1 MEGIQVRGLTCDYG
15 DGPVLKDLFFSISR
29 GEAVGIVGPSGCGKT
44 TLAYCLTGI
53 IPNRVKCEVEGEVLL
68 DGESLFEKSLTE
80 VAGKVNIVMQNYE
93 VQIFGLTV
101 EEDIVFGLEN
111 LGLQLEEIGKRLE
124 WALKTFNLEKYR
136 HYRISELSGGL
147 KQRVVVA
154 STVVLRPDF
163 IVMDD
168 PTSNLDW
175 RGVKSL
181 RDTIRMLKSQ
191 NRGVVVLARRIKGL
205 REALDR
211 VYVLEEGRLREAEAR
226 ETKNTV
232 VRTPA
237 KRRVGGEPVIEVE
250 NLWFRY
256 LQEYVLRDVSLRINS
271 GEVVAIMG
279 PNGSGKTTLVK
290 HFNGLLK
297 PTKGSVKVL
306 GMDVSEATAAQMAR
320 HVAFVFQDP
329 DRHITC
335 NTVWEEAVFGCRNLG
350 LPEENAKQALASMGL
365 LEKADRPPYS
375 LSMGE
380 KTRLSIASAL
390 AMNPRIFI
398 LDEPTTGQDRET
410 LRVIRDVVWKLRDE
424 GKTVI
429 IVTHDSDFALEV
441 SDRGVV
447 VYNGEI
453 VADSTPEDILL
464 NKELLER
471 YELEPPE
478 AVMGEVGVGE

>member
-1 MEGIQVRGLTCDYG
+1 
-15 DGPVLKDLFFSISR
+15 
-29 GEAVGIVGPSGCGKT
+29 
-44 TLAYCLTGI
+44 
-53 IPNRVKCEVEGEVLL
+53 
-68 DGESLFEKSLTE
+68 
-80 VAGKVNIVMQNYE
+80 MQNYE

-111 LGLQLEEIGKRLE
+111 LGLPVEEIGARLD
-124 WALKTFNLEKYR
+124 WALKTFGLEKYR
-136 HYRISELSGGL
+136 HFRISELSGGL

-154 STVVLRPDF
+154 STVVLRPEF

-181 RDTIRMLKSQ
+181 RDTIGMLKSQ
-191 NRGVVVLARRIKGL
+191 NRGVIVLARRIKGL
-205 REALDR
+205 RDVLDR
-211 VYVLEEGRLREAEAR
+211 VYVLDRQGLRETNIYEAVNTPNR
-226 ETKNTV
+226 PVRQRTV
-232 VRTPA
+232 VGR
-237 KRRVGGEPVIEVE
+237 PVIEAE

-256 LQEYVLRDVSLRINS
+256 LREYVLREVTLRINS

-290 HFNGLLK
+290 HFNALLK
-297 PTKGSVKVL
+297 PTKGSVRVL
-306 GMDVSEATAAQMAR
+306 GVDVSKTTAAQMAR

-350 LPEENAKQALASMGL
+350 LPEEYAEKALATMGL
-365 LEKADRPPYS
+365 ADKADRPPYS

-398 LDEPTTGQDRET
+398 LDEPTTGQDVET
-410 LRVIRDVVWKLRDE
+410 LRVVRNLVWRLRDE
-424 GKTVI
+424 GKTVV

-441 SDRGVV
+441 SDRVVV
-447 VYNGEI
+447 VYDGRL
-453 VADSTPEDILL
+453 VADSTPEEILL
-464 NKELLER
+464 NPKLLEE
-471 YELEPPE
+471 YDLEPPE
-478 AVMGEVGVGE
+478 VVMEEVRVGG